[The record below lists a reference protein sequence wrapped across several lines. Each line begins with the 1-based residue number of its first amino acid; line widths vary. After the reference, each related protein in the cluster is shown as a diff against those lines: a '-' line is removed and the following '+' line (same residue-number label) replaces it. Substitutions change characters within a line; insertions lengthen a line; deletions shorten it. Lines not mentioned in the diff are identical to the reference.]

1 MRGRR
6 EVCNFAAVNPPE
18 QQVRG
23 GKRKLPGLLIHA
35 SELRRRQRGPFRIV
49 QADDREV
56 AGHGDVVANPIPDGG
71 NQRQRVGNHD
81 RGGRRLCRDD
91 LCHSFGG
98 QRFGFQARADQH
110 FFQRNAGI
118 LQSLP
123 VALKPLGAAHFRLAQ
138 VSDSLMPVFNQVPH
152 RAVAA
157 LKGVGQQGVCGKPIH
172 GVPNQNHR
180 KPEPFEK
187 GSGKHTFPVRESDH
201 SCKIQR
207 FRQCAD
213 GRQSVFIEVIRQRNG
228 DIALLL
234 YDFFQLFLDLIL
246 KQAAFFRQQDQ
257 HIAAFGQFALQCA
270 PFRDEIRELVQLANS
285 VLDLPDFLRT
295 NVSGSVDHVR
305 DGRHGHACYPSNILD
320 RRHAFRP
327 PAQNTFAFIIQI
339 PFSIVNK
346 ICANAGFGTPEQE
359 AGTGK
364 SCVTLPAP
372 AFVFPYA
379 AFRDTPVLQ
388 AKPAVNQRSV
398 APALYFR
405 YARDAPEKCAA
416 VSCSVSPLAERYRVT
431 TSICRSECAK
441 MRI

>member
-23 GKRKLPGLLIHA
+23 GKRKLPWLLIHA

-56 AGHGDVVANPIPDGG
+56 TGYGDVVADSIPDGG

-81 RGGRRLCRDD
+81 RGGRRFCRDD
-91 LCHSFGG
+91 LRHSFGG
-98 QRFGFQARADQH
+98 QRLGFQARADQH
-110 FFQRNAGI
+110 FFRRNAGI

-123 VALKPLGAAHFRLAQ
+123 VAFKPLGAAHFRLAQ

-152 RAVAA
+152 RAVAT

-201 SCKIQR
+201 SRKIQR
-207 FRQCAD
+207 SCQCAD

-228 DIALLL
+228 DITLLL

-257 HIAAFGQFALQCA
+257 HIVAFGQFALQCT

-305 DGRHGHACYPSNILD
+305 DGRHGHARYPSNILD

-364 SCVTLPAP
+364 SCVALPVP
-372 AFVFPYA
+372 GFVFFIRGISRYA
-379 AFRDTPVLQ
+379 CSAGK
-388 AKPAVNQRSV
+388 AGSKPAVGCSR
-398 APALYFR
+398 
-405 YARDAPEKCAA
+405 A
-416 VSCSVSPLAERYRVT
+416 VFSLC
-431 TSICRSECAK
+431 
-441 MRI
+441 